1 MTTNRYPLVRLRVDV
16 SASGSVG
23 PGKIAL
29 LEGIATCGSLS
40 KAARELGISYRRA
53 WLLLAD
59 LNRTFDGP
67 VTISSTGGRR
77 GGGAELTALGRDLV
91 TTYRRIERAA
101 TREAARRLES
111 FRPQTVNRSVAR
123 SPLRRSLS
131 QRAGKLT
138 TAGRPAGGR
147 D

>member
-1 MTTNRYPLVRLRVDV
+1 MTPDRYPLVRLRLDV

-29 LEGIATCGSLS
+29 LERIATCGSLS
-40 KAARELGISYRRA
+40 KAARELGLSYRRS

-67 VTISSTGGRR
+67 VAISSKGGRR

-91 TTYRRIERAA
+91 TMYRRIERAA

-111 FRPQTVNRSVAR
+111 FRAQTVSRSVAR
-123 SPLRRSLS
+123 APLRRSLS
-131 QRAGKLT
+131 RRAAKPA
-138 TAGRPAGGR
+138 TAGHRADRR